1 MFSLSSLRQVLGF
14 LESPS
19 GHGVC
24 PTTSK
29 CHHARASTPSLHSE
43 RIDLMHEDLQLDCLL
58 RESVGFYSAW
68 CLLCTGVCVS
78 PKFVC

>member
-29 CHHARASTPSLHSE
+29 RHHTRPSTPSPHTEL
-43 RIDLMHEDLQLDCLL
+43 IDLMDEDLPLDCFL
-58 RESVGFYSAW
+58 RGSAGFYSA
-68 CLLCTGVCVS
+68 
-78 PKFVC
+78 